1 MATGAA
7 DSIEITVR
15 LTPKAKSEEILGVR
29 DGVLLVKV
37 TAPPVDGK
45 ANSALCRLLAKRLR
59 VATGRVTVVKGASA
73 RTKLVRIDGMSAE
86 RLGEAIG
93 VPGQQCEELPA

>member
-1 MATGAA
+1 VA
-7 DSIEITVR
+7 DGIEITVR
-15 LTPKAKSEEILGVR
+15 LTPKAKSEEIVGVR

-59 VATGRVTVVKGASA
+59 VAAGRVTVVSGVSSRIK
-73 RTKLVRIDGMSAE
+73 RVRVEGIDAV
-86 RLGEAIG
+86 RLREAVG
-93 VPGQQCEELPA
+93 VP

>member
-1 MATGAA
+1 VA
-7 DSIEITVR
+7 DGIEITVR
-15 LTPKAKSEEILGVR
+15 LTPKAKSEEIVGVR

-59 VATGRVTVVKGASA
+59 VATGRVTVVSGVSSRIK
-73 RTKLVRIDGMSAE
+73 RVRVEGIDAV
-86 RLGEAIG
+86 RLHEAVG
-93 VPGQQCEELPA
+93 VP

>member
-1 MATGAA
+1 MA

-15 LTPKAKSEEILGVR
+15 LTPKAKSEEIVGVR

-37 TAPPVDGK
+37 TAPPVGGK

-59 VATGRVTVVKGASA
+59 VAAGRVTVVSGVSSRIKRIRVEGID
-73 RTKLVRIDGMSAE
+73 TVRLRE
-86 RLGEAIG
+86 VVG
-93 VPGQQCEELPA
+93 VP

>member
-1 MATGAA
+1 MADG
-7 DSIEITVR
+7 IEITVR
-15 LTPKAKSEEILGVR
+15 LTPKAKPEEIVGVR

-59 VATGRVTVVKGASA
+59 VAAGRITVVSGASS
-73 RTKLVRIDGMSAE
+73 RIKRVRVEGIDAV
-86 RLGEAIG
+86 RLREAVG
-93 VPGQQCEELPA
+93 VP